1 MKQNDFF
8 GNAKWIGKKNATAE
22 DFFAVRGKFSSQ
34 RVQKAT
40 LFVLGLGFFKV
51 YINGILINPDTF
63 LPLSSEYEKS
73 AEPKDESLSAQRVY
87 VPSFDVTAYLKEGE
101 NVIAIAY
108 GGGWYTSPERCFG
121 VPKVI
126 YRLAI
131 QTEGQI
137 VDVVSD
143 ETCRIGKTQVEGYY
157 FHVYERHNYN
167 SGGDFFV
174 EDFDDSAWDYAEAVT
189 PLVTEYCETDCPCDK
204 LIEENSPK
212 KLRDTDFGELFDC
225 GENTVGYPVLKI
237 KAKKGET
244 VKVRFAEE
252 ITADGRLDERYTH
265 GADLPIL
272 SDDVAFPAIADRTDL
287 ALLRE
292 GQAFIVVSDGRERVV
307 QPEFTWFG
315 FRYLEV
321 QGDAELLGVKVVHS
335 DVRVTGNFECDNE
348 ILNWTYRTF
357 VHTMLCNMHTG
368 HPSDCPHLERRG
380 YTGDGQLTLS
390 AVLNIFD
397 AKDFYEKWLQDI
409 ADGQDLI
416 SGHVQNAAPYARS
429 GGGPGGWGCAIIE
442 VPYLLYKRFGDRKI
456 LEKYYDNMRRY
467 IDYLD
472 AHSEFGLVTSDKK
485 GEWCLGDWCAPNVL
499 YPDKDLTFS
508 DQQMLIPAA
517 YVNTY
522 FAIKSLDK
530 LCEIAETIGKSSDVA
545 EYARKKEERKRAVKA
560 AYYNAFDG
568 NYIMNA
574 QGANVYAV
582 DIGLDECGA
591 FGKSNTYLN
600 LVNYYR
606 KIGCYDTGI
615 FATEILTRILF
626 ERGDGDLAIDLLTSN
641 GKQGF
646 ARWKESGA
654 TTFHEYW
661 DSERSRSHN
670 HPMRGAVVT
679 YFFQYLLGIR
689 QEENSS
695 GYKCLKIAPCC
706 VKRFKYMSGYE
717 RLPQGRVS
725 VEYRN
730 DGKAVTF
737 TIEIPE
743 NVAASFEYESLKQT
757 LQSGKNIVTVRF

>member
-8 GNAKWIGKKNATAE
+8 GSAKWIGKSSASAE
-22 DFFAVRGKFSSQ
+22 AFFTVRGRFSVKG
-34 RVQKAT
+34 VQKAT
-40 LFVLGLGFFKV
+40 LFALGLGFFKAYV
-51 YINGILINPDTF
+51 NGALINPDTF
-63 LPLSSEYEKS
+63 LPLSSEYEKKS
-73 AEPKDESLSAQRVY
+73 EPTDESLSAQRVY
-87 VPSFDVTAYLKEGE
+87 VPSFDVTPYLKEGE

-108 GGGWYTSPERCFG
+108 GGGWYTSPERFFG
-121 VPKVI
+121 VPKAI
-126 YRLAI
+126 YRI
-131 QTEGQI
+131 NVQTSGGE
-137 VDVVSD
+137 VDFVSD
-143 ETCRIGKTQVEGYY
+143 EKCRVGKTYVDGYY
-157 FHVYERHNYN
+157 FHTYEKHDYN
-167 SGGDFFV
+167 SVGDFFAA
-174 EDFDDSAWDYAEAVT
+174 DFDDSAWDYAEAVA
-189 PLVTEYCETDCPCDK
+189 PLVTEYCETDCPKDK
-204 LIEENSPK
+204 LIKTLSPK
-212 KLRDTDFGELFDC
+212 KLRDTESGAIFDC
-225 GENTVGYPVLKI
+225 GENTVGYPVLRI

-244 VKVRFAEE
+244 VKVRFSEE
-252 ITADGRLDERYTH
+252 LTEDCRLDERYTH
-265 GADLPIL
+265 GAGLPIL
-272 SDDVAFPAIADRTDL
+272 YDRADFPIM
-287 ALLRE
+287 RE
-292 GQAFIVVSDGRERVV
+292 GQAFIVKSDGRERIV

-321 QGDAELLGVKVVHS
+321 LGNAELELVKVVHS
-335 DVRVTGNFECDNE
+335 DVPVTGDFECDDQ
-348 ILNWTYRTF
+348 ILTWTYRTF

-397 AKDFYEKWLQDI
+397 AKAFYEKWLQDI
-409 ADGQDLI
+409 ADGQDSI
-416 SGHVQNAAPYARS
+416 SGHVQNAAPYVRS
-429 GGGPGGWGCAIIE
+429 GGGPGGWGCAIVE
-442 VPYLLYKRFGDRKI
+442 VPYLLYERFGDKSV
-456 LEKYYDNMRRY
+456 LQKYYGNMRRY

-508 DQQMLIPAA
+508 EQQMLIPTA

-522 FAIKSLDK
+522 FAVKALEK
-530 LCEIAETIGKSSDVA
+530 MRKIALVIGKNEDA
-545 EYARKKEERKRAVKA
+545 IEYERKIDERKRAVKA

-574 QGANVYAV
+574 QGANAFAV
-582 DIGLDECGA
+582 DIGLDEQGT

-600 LVNYYR
+600 LVDYYK

-626 ERGDGDLAIDLLTSN
+626 ERGDGDLAVDLLRSN

-670 HPMRGAVVT
+670 HPMRGAIVT
-679 YFFQYLLGIR
+679 YFFKYLLGIR
-689 QEENSS
+689 QEENCA
-695 GYKCLKIAPCC
+695 GYKRIKIAPCC
-706 VKRFKYMSGYE
+706 VKRFKYMRGYE
-717 RLPQGRVS
+717 RLPSGIASVS
-725 VEYRN
+725 YNR
-730 DGKAVTF
+730 DGNKAEF

-743 NVAASFEYESLKQT
+743 GVLATFEYSNVKQQLKC
-757 LQSGKNIVTVRF
+757 GKNFITIDVNA